1 MIPKTIHYCWFGGNP
16 KPKLAQKCIKSWEKY
31 CPDWRFAQLMSNFY
45 SYYKSDLFYN
55 EDNQFMEKLEC
66 YIYNEVASKPDPDDF
81 WYYQKE
87 N

>member
-1 MIPKTIHYCWFGGNP
+1 MRDPGRIYDFTCH
-16 KPKLAQKCIKSWEKY
+16 LAELWEKY

-55 EDNQFMEKLEC
+55 EEKQFMEKFEC
-66 YIYNEVASKPDPDDF
+66 YIYNEVAKNPNSDDF
-81 WYYQKE
+81 YYYQKE

>member
-1 MIPKTIHYCWFGGNP
+1 MRNLDRIYEFTFH
-16 KPKLAQKCIKSWEKY
+16 LTQLWELY

-55 EDNQFMEKLEC
+55 EEEQFMEKLEC
-66 YIYNEVASKPDPDDF
+66 YIYNEVAKNPNPEDF

-87 N
+87 D